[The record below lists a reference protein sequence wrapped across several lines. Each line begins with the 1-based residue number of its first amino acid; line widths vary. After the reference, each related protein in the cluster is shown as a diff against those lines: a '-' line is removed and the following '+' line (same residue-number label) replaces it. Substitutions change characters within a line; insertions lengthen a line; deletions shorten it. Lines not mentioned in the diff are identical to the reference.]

1 MSDEPAAAATRP
13 KPTIPALARLYT
25 GLESDAWVLVRV
37 ALGGPLILHG
47 LYKLASLFGIG
58 LDTPAGFFATTE
70 ATIGPLLT
78 YSLAMLEVVAGFL
91 VVVGFGTRVAAYM
104 IALFM
109 AGAVIGHRSVG
120 FFWTGGGFEYPLVLL
135 LLALAI
141 MVKGG
146 GKRSVDRTMP
156 AEI

>member
-1 MSDEPAAAATRP
+1 MNNRHGTAGRQRKFA
-13 KPTIPALARLYT
+13 IPGLGRLYA
-25 GLESDAWVLVRV
+25 GLEADAWVLVRI

-58 LDTPAGFFATTE
+58 LETPAGFFATTE

-91 VVVGFGTRVAAYM
+91 VVLGFGTRVAAFM

-109 AGAVIGHRSVG
+109 AGAVVGRLSDG

-135 LLALAI
+135 LLGLAV

-146 GKRSVDRTMP
+146 GTRSVDRTLP